1 MPQRLDELQQS
12 ANNWLLGEDFQQL
25 IQLTEQLYSE
35 LSQWTQQGIVPK
47 LLIAEQEP
55 VKFLAG
61 FIAASAASCPVFL
74 SNPYWVQ
81 QEWQQVFKIVQPDLI
96 LGCGDWG
103 LEINNYYPNSQPF
116 LNPNWI
122 MIPTGGSSGKIRFAI
137 HTWETLTASVAG
149 FQQYFQLQEIN
160 SFCTLPLYHV
170 SGIMQFMRS
179 FTTNGKL
186 IIQPFKQLETNSFKA
201 PVSDFFISLVP
212 TQLQRLLERSDTA
225 KWLSKFKAVLLG
237 GAPAWQEL
245 LERARQ
251 YQINLALTYGMTETA
266 SGIAILKPE
275 DFLKGESN
283 CGQILPHSKVSICND
298 VGEKL
303 KKNEVGNI
311 AINSQSLALGY
322 YPNLF
327 ENREDFRLDDL
338 GFIDSKGYLN
348 LVGRSSNKIIT
359 GGENVYPIEVEAAI
373 RATNLVKDVCVV
385 GASDRL
391 WGQVVTAIYIKKEQ
405 SVSITR
411 LQIAI
416 ANKLSKYKQP
426 KQWIAVEQI
435 PRNSQGKVNYKQ
447 INAIVEEYL
456 RISSQIL

>member
-25 IQLTEQLYSE
+25 IQLTEQLYSD

-47 LLIAEQEP
+47 VLIAEQEP

-81 QEWQQVFKIVQPDLI
+81 QEWQQVFKIVQPGLI

-103 LEINNYYPNSQPF
+103 LEINNYYPNSGPF
-116 LNPNWI
+116 LNPNWV

-212 TQLQRLLERSDTA
+212 TQLQRLLEKPDTA

-245 LERARQ
+245 LERARE

-348 LVGRSSNKIIT
+348 LVGRRSNKIIT

-391 WGQVVTAIYIKKEQ
+391 WGQVVIAIYVKKEQ
-405 SVSITR
+405 KVSATK
-411 LQIAI
+411 LQIVI

-447 INAIVEEYL
+447 TNAIVEEYL
-456 RISSQIL
+456 KVSNQIL